1 MKCNCKQ
8 HEACQVIWQSK
19 WQHFCVVTIICHT
32 PNLLMS
38 RVALLMLVACSFQ
51 AHNKWPAFLLIL
63 LNLCVSF
70 TLMVNHQFPKLS
82 SKQEMHTNLQ
92 YLDIFIQCLFF
103 KSFLAMCL
111 PQKFDECFF
120 FFCDFFFIC
129 NCKLRKYLWK
139 YMLTPI
145 QYSNL
150 ISILTIQPNVWTC
163 M

>member
-51 AHNKWPAFLLIL
+51 AHNKWPTFFI
-63 LNLCVSF
+63 NFVEFMCCF
-70 TLMVNHQFPKLS
+70 TLMVNHQFPKFS

-120 FFCDFFFIC
+120 FFFIC

-150 ISILTIQPNVWTC
+150 INILTI
-163 M
+163 

>member
-1 MKCNCKQ
+1 
-8 HEACQVIWQSK
+8 
-19 WQHFCVVTIICHT
+19 
-32 PNLLMS
+32 MS

-51 AHNKWPAFLLIL
+51 AHNKWPTFFI
-63 LNLCVSF
+63 NFVEFMCCF

-120 FFCDFFFIC
+120 FLWFFFHMQLQVEKISLEIYAYT
-129 NCKLRKYLWK
+129 NTVFQSY
-139 YMLTPI
+139 
-145 QYSNL
+145 QYIDHTTKRVDMHVAGASLFILSNEFV
-150 ISILTIQPNVWTC
+150 IFIKI
-163 M
+163 